1 MNGKLDSAYSY
12 HAACRMQQRGIAPEL
27 VDMLLNIGRS
37 AYHQGRELVY
47 LDRKGVA
54 MLQAE
59 YGLPAE
65 CCQRNAASGCAVTI
79 WSCKTARLSPSVI
92 KPLTS
97 NAIVTEAL

>member
-1 MNGKLDSAYSY
+1 MNGKLDSAYSH
-12 HAACRMQQRGIAPEL
+12 HAACWMQQRGIAPEL
-27 VDMLLNIGRS
+27 VDRLLSLGRS

-65 CCQRNAASGCAVTI
+65 CCQRLHRHYLVLHDGE
-79 WSCKTARLSPSVI
+79 
-92 KPLTS
+92 
-97 NAIVTEAL
+97 IVTVGHKTTHIKRDRH

>member
-1 MNGKLDSAYSY
+1 MNGKLDSAYSH

-27 VDMLLNIGRS
+27 VELLLSIGRS

-59 YGLPAE
+59 YGVPEE
-65 CCQRNAASGCAVTI
+65 CCQRLRGHYLV
-79 WSCKTARLSPSVI
+79 LQDGE
-92 KPLTS
+92 
-97 NAIVTEAL
+97 IVTVGHKTTHFKRDRH

>member
-1 MNGKLDSAYSY
+1 MNGKLDSAYSH

-54 MLQAE
+54 MLQASAPSLS
-59 YGLPAE
+59 GPARRRD
-65 CCQRNAASGCAVTI
+65 CHR
-79 WSCKTARLSPSVI
+79 WS
-92 KPLTS
+92 
-97 NAIVTEAL
+97 